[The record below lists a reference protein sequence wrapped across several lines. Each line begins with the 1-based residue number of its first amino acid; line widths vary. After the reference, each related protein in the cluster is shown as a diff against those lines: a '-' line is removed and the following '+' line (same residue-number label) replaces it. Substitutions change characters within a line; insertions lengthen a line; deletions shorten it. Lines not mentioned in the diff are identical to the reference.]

1 MQNFRSKE
9 FLHELFLLSFG
20 SLIFLLI
27 KIFFTKYLNENHFS
41 TPISYLLVH
50 SLLLI
55 VSWCYHST
63 ITFKKRFSKSIF
75 LDYSI
80 SSLFL
85 KLIDY
90 ISVVVLIEII
100 SLSTTLSIF
109 LTSSYLFI
117 LRYLIFK
124 KKIFK

>member
-9 FLHELFLLSFG
+9 FLYELFLLSFG

-41 TPISYLLVH
+41 IPISYLLVH

-55 VSWCYHST
+55 LSWCYHSL
-63 ITFKKRFSKSIF
+63 ITFKRKLTKSIF
-75 LDYSI
+75 FDYSLAT
-80 SSLFL
+80 LFL
-85 KLIDY
+85 KALDY
-90 ISVVVLIEII
+90 IIVILLVEFII
-100 SLSTTLSIF
+100 LSSTISIITTSF
-109 LTSSYLFI
+109 FLFI
-117 LRYLIFK
+117 VRYIIFK